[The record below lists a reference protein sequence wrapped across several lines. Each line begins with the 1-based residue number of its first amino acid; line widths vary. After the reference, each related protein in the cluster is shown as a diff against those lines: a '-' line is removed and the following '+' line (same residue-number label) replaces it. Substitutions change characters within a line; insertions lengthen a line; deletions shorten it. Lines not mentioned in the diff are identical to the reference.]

1 MTEEECHLVE
11 RVMEQKFVDTKQ
23 QEQKKEVNSVSQGEG
38 ESAVVDVP
46 KAGAIHAVKRVKVA
60 ESPVTV
66 TVPIHAAAVVVAAA
80 AVGREAAAVDE
91 PEPALGPIR
100 FDLHSGERLK
110 LLEERCLS
118 SLEEVPAD
126 D

>member
-1 MTEEECHLVE
+1 M
-11 RVMEQKFVDTKQ
+11 
-23 QEQKKEVNSVSQGEG
+23 
-38 ESAVVDVP
+38 P

-66 TVPIHAAAVVVAAA
+66 TVPIHAA

>member
-1 MTEEECHLVE
+1 M
-11 RVMEQKFVDTKQ
+11 
-23 QEQKKEVNSVSQGEG
+23 
-38 ESAVVDVP
+38 P

-66 TVPIHAAAVVVAAA
+66 TVPIHAAAAAAAA

>member
-1 MTEEECHLVE
+1 M
-11 RVMEQKFVDTKQ
+11 
-23 QEQKKEVNSVSQGEG
+23 
-38 ESAVVDVP
+38 P

-80 AVGREAAAVDE
+80 VGREAAAVDE
-91 PEPALGPIR
+91 PEPALGSIR

>member
-1 MTEEECHLVE
+1 
-11 RVMEQKFVDTKQ
+11 
-23 QEQKKEVNSVSQGEG
+23 
-38 ESAVVDVP
+38 VP

-66 TVPIHAAAVVVAAA
+66 TVPIHAAAVVVAAAA

>member
-1 MTEEECHLVE
+1 
-11 RVMEQKFVDTKQ
+11 
-23 QEQKKEVNSVSQGEG
+23 
-38 ESAVVDVP
+38 VP
-46 KAGAIHAVKRVKVA
+46 KAGAIHAMKRVKVA
-60 ESPVTV
+60 ESPVIV
-66 TVPIHAAAVVVAAA
+66 TVPIHAAAAVVAV
-80 AVGREAAAVDE
+80 AVGREVAAVDE